1 MTELLIA
8 LALGLFTIAAVYG
21 VHLNQVKRQI
31 VQEDVLAMQQT
42 ARAALDMMAREIR
55 MAGYDPMGVNRDAV
69 SSNDFYG
76 LGYHP
81 TELHVRADLNGNG
94 VLTDSKESIVY
105 LYDDS
110 TSTLRRK
117 VGMGVDNPWRSIS
130 RPLPFRIVTPWG
142 IPRRTRRVFGRLTC
156 RSRPGPPTPTANI
169 PRTKAIGPLPFD
181 PALSRETCREA
192 SRTGWVLCLDAST
205 ALY

>member
-8 LALGLFTIAAVYG
+8 LVLGLFTVGAVYA
-21 VHLNQVKRQI
+21 VHLNQVKRQM

-55 MAGYDPMGVNRDAV
+55 MAGYDPMGVNQDADP
-69 SSNDFYG
+69 SNDFQG
-76 LGYHP
+76 IGAHP
-81 TELHVRADLNGNG
+81 TELRIRADLNGNG

-117 VGMGVDNPWRSIS
+117 VGKGGRQPVAEHIEAVTFSYRDALGHPTTHAPSIRAVDVRVTARTARADSRYPENKGYRTVTLRS
-130 RPLPFRIVTPWG
+130 RIV
-142 IPRRTRRVFGRLTC
+142 PRNLR
-156 RSRPGPPTPTANI
+156 
-169 PRTKAIGPLPFD
+169 
-181 PALSRETCREA
+181 
-192 SRTGWVLCLDAST
+192 
-205 ALY
+205 